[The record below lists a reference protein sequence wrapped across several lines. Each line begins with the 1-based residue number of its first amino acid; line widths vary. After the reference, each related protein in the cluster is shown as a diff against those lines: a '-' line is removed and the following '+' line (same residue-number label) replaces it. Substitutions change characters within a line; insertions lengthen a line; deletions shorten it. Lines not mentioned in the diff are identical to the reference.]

1 MAKKKTEETVEE
13 LVEMNYTETGDVRDP
28 TQPVMLDQ
36 IQLDSFEVKVHGKH
50 GLVPKQAEPGSAGYD
65 LYAPPGNDIHMP
77 FDSRRMVDTGVIVQ
91 TPIKLFM
98 LLVPRSSTGTKRAR
112 SVRIANTVGI
122 IDPSYQGKDDTLKVY
137 LERGARRK
145 TYVGT
150 FESSPGLGTNMAQAQ
165 RKFGVAMSPDQT
177 ELISVGPNNQPI
189 YDVFTHQE
197 KPMDT
202 MVVEAGSRFA
212 QVIFIPYARPDLV
225 EATLEHFDQP
235 SRDGFGSTGK

>member
-1 MAKKKTEETVEE
+1 MTEKTEKK
-13 LVEMNYTETGDVRDP
+13 LQIG
-28 TQPVMLDQ
+28 LDLLK
-36 IQLDSFEVKVHGKH
+36 LDGFEVKVHGKH

-77 FDSRRMVDTGVIVQ
+77 FQSRRMVDTGVVVQ

-150 FESSPGLGTNMAQAQ
+150 FESSPGLGTNMAQAN
-165 RKFGVAMSPDQT
+165 RKFGVSMTPEDT
-177 ELISVGPNNQPI
+177 ELLKVGAPNQPI
-189 YDVFTHQE
+189 FDVFTHQE
-197 KPMDT
+197 KAEDT
-202 MVVEAGSRFA
+202 LVVEAGSRFA

-225 EATLEHFDQP
+225 EAAIEEFDELD
-235 SRDGFGSTGK
+235 RGGFGSTGK

>member
-1 MAKKKTEETVEE
+1 
-13 LVEMNYTETGDVRDP
+13 
-28 TQPVMLDQ
+28 
-36 IQLDSFEVKVHGKH
+36 
-50 GLVPKQAEPGSAGYD
+50 
-65 LYAPPGNDIHMP
+65 MP

-150 FESSPGLGTNMAQAQ
+150 FESSPGLGTNMAQAN
-165 RKFGVAMSPDQT
+165 RKFGVSMTPEDT
-177 ELISVGPNNQPI
+177 ELLKVGAPNQPI
-189 YDVFTHQE
+189 FDVFTHQE
-197 KPMDT
+197 KAEDT
-202 MVVEAGSRFA
+202 LVVEAGSRFA

-225 EATLEHFDQP
+225 EAAIEEFDELD
-235 SRDGFGSTGK
+235 RGGFGSTGK